1 MIVLTTMVVGYVQNP
16 KRPHRTIT
24 LTEKEIYVS
33 TDVMLHIYNAQAAA
47 AKTTERA
54 IAMVL
59 TIEIEMKEPAPD

>member
-1 MIVLTTMVVGYVQNP
+1 
-16 KRPHRTIT
+16 
-24 LTEKEIYVS
+24 
-33 TDVMLHIYNAQAAA
+33 MLHIYSAQAAA